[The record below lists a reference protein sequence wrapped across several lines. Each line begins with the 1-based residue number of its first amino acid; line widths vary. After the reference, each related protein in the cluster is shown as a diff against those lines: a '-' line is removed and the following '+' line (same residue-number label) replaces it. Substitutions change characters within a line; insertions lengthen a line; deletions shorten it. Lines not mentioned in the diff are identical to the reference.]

1 MSLINVKDATTM
13 QRMVTICVDV
23 WRDSVEERRQD
34 VGLQETKGAVDK
46 GCWQAEDW
54 GNELKGVGRL
64 LWSPLGQE

>member
-34 VGLQETKGAVDK
+34 VGLPETKGAVDK
-46 GCWQAEDW
+46 G
-54 GNELKGVGRL
+54 R
-64 LWSPLGQE
+64 